1 MSYYDEVKNRIAKES
16 RRWLVTGVAGFI
28 GSHLLEHLLIL
39 NQSVT
44 GLDNFSIGKRN
55 NLEDVK
61 SRVSPGQ
68 WSRFRFIEGD
78 IRDPAVCRESCEN
91 ADIVLHE
98 AALGSIP
105 RSLENPVASNDNNVT
120 GTLNLFVSARD
131 NKVKRVIYATS
142 SSTYGDHGELPQ
154 REDRRGKLLSP
165 YAVTKVV
172 NELYADVFARCYG
185 LETIGLRY
193 FNVFGPRQNS
203 EGAYAAVIPRW
214 IAAMIKNEPVYVN
227 GTGDTSRDFCYIENA
242 VQMNLL
248 AAAAEGPEIT
258 NQIYNTGVNARTSL
272 NELFEML
279 RSRLEE
285 EFKHVAH
292 SKLMYRDYRPGDLP
306 HSHADI
312 NKAKRLLRY
321 EPTHTLEQGL
331 DETVSWYRR
340 MF

>member
-165 YAVTKVV
+165 YAVT
-172 NELYADVFARCYG
+172 
-185 LETIGLRY
+185 
-193 FNVFGPRQNS
+193 
-203 EGAYAAVIPRW
+203 
-214 IAAMIKNEPVYVN
+214 
-227 GTGDTSRDFCYIENA
+227 
-242 VQMNLL
+242 
-248 AAAAEGPEIT
+248 
-258 NQIYNTGVNARTSL
+258 
-272 NELFEML
+272 
-279 RSRLEE
+279 
-285 EFKHVAH
+285 
-292 SKLMYRDYRPGDLP
+292 
-306 HSHADI
+306 
-312 NKAKRLLRY
+312 
-321 EPTHTLEQGL
+321 
-331 DETVSWYRR
+331 
-340 MF
+340 

>member
-1 MSYYDEVKNRIAKES
+1 
-16 RRWLVTGVAGFI
+16 
-28 GSHLLEHLLIL
+28 
-39 NQSVT
+39 
-44 GLDNFSIGKRN
+44 
-55 NLEDVK
+55 
-61 SRVSPGQ
+61 
-68 WSRFRFIEGD
+68 
-78 IRDPAVCRESCEN
+78 
-91 ADIVLHE
+91 
-98 AALGSIP
+98 
-105 RSLENPVASNDNNVT
+105 
-120 GTLNLFVSARD
+120 
-131 NKVKRVIYATS
+131 
-142 SSTYGDHGELPQ
+142 
-154 REDRRGKLLSP
+154 
-165 YAVTKVV
+165 
-172 NELYADVFARCYG
+172 
-185 LETIGLRY
+185 
-193 FNVFGPRQNS
+193 
-203 EGAYAAVIPRW
+203 
-214 IAAMIKNEPVYVN
+214 MIKNEPVYVN